1 MRLLR
6 ITEVKEQ
13 TGLSG
18 ASIYKQI
25 RLGLFPKGI
34 KITER
39 ATAWSSE
46 DVDQWVS
53 NKINCA
59 ALSEDRDSYD
69 G

>member
-46 DVDQWVS
+46 EVDQWVS
-53 NKINCA
+53 NKIDWA
-59 ALSEDRDSYD
+59 ALGKERGGCDD
-69 G
+69 

>member
-53 NKINCA
+53 NKIDCA
-59 ALSEDRDSYD
+59 ASSKDQGGCYD
-69 G
+69 

>member
-53 NKINCA
+53 KKIDCA
-59 ALSEDRDSYD
+59 ASGKDKGGCYD
-69 G
+69 